1 LGLRERM
8 EEAAVGME
16 FPSLLHLPHPH
27 FVWGKVIGRTGSRF
41 QIEGFSKD
49 TIAVVR
55 HYVSS

>member
-1 LGLRERM
+1 LWSMMVEGGLGLRERM

-41 QIEGFSKD
+41 QIEGF
-49 TIAVVR
+49 
-55 HYVSS
+55 